1 MMSQKDNMAV
11 GSDPN
16 RDEFDFARAQQ
27 AFILLAQAELQACID
42 ALRELRSVDLTDKGL
57 LIRAILCDQPGYGF
71 ESEED
76 TEDYALDL
84 WVDRMT
90 YVDEESFSLEV
101 TQAEPNVFWKKRGRK
116 PRRVEGALQR
126 FLLRQGMLWK
136 APFIPL
142 AYLNEMS
149 NKLRQILSRDEIEAA
164 RYIDEYDLLSKN
176 DEFVALLNKIM
187 DGLSDVGT
195 D

>member
-1 MMSQKDNMAV
+1 MLRNFLNSLFGPFTDSKTPI
-11 GSDPN
+11 G
-16 RDEFDFARAQQ
+16 DFVK
-27 AFILLAQAELQACID
+27 LLQETYIY
-42 ALRELRSVDLTDKGL
+42 LRLHRFCV
-57 LIRAILCDQPGYGF
+57 I
-71 ESEED
+71 
-76 TEDYALDL
+76 
-84 WVDRMT
+84 MT

-116 PRRVEGALQR
+116 PRRVEGARQC

-149 NKLRQILSRDEIEAA
+149 LKLRLILNRNDTEAA

-187 DGLSDVGT
+187 DGLSDGGT